1 MTNKL
6 LNMKLSISS
15 GIFLFCACLLACSNN
30 KSYEGDATE
39 ISVPLIKPEK
49 TPYPPVERIRN
60 NMDTIY
66 LETNDSCLVGNIKDV
81 RVDDDLIFI
90 RTDNRIL
97 LFSYEGTFIHSFAHR
112 GRGAGEYL
120 NIQSFDLSPERE
132 ELYIFDRDI
141 RKIQVYSYNNNYLRT
156 ISLEDYPFDFAVLS
170 SGDLLLFYPQNFP
183 DQLRRGLWK
192 ADCNGNVKKQ
202 LIELDPKFKRVGI
215 IDHYMVHLDD
225 KTIGLMGLEDNDLFY
240 HITADTVYESYHMT
254 TDIRMSRRVT
264 RSDDIIET
272 PLTRYYKLNYLE
284 SDNWLMFLASDG
296 KTTEANVFVDKTDN
310 TTYRLYNNDY
320 LEYIKSPQDIIPYF
334 TNSFM
339 GKYVSY
345 IDPSIICGVPEA
357 RDLLFPS
364 LKAEDNPVLLILH
377 DK

>member
-1 MTNKL
+1 
-6 LNMKLSISS
+6 MKLSIYSC
-15 GIFLFCACLLACSNN
+15 FLLFCACLLACSD
-30 KSYEGDATE
+30 KSSYEGDA
-39 ISVPLIKPEK
+39 IDIPVSLIKREK
-49 TPYPPVERIRN
+49 TPYPPVERIRS

-97 LFSYEGTFIHSFAHR
+97 LFSYEGTFIRSFAHR

-120 NIQSFDLSPERE
+120 NIQSFDLSPEKE

-170 SGDLLLFYPQNFP
+170 SGDLILFYPQNFP

-202 LIELDPKFKRVGI
+202 LIELNPKFKRVCI

-254 TDIRMSRRVT
+254 TDIRMSRRIT

-272 PLTRYYKLNYLE
+272 PLTCYFKLNYLE

-296 KTTEANVFVDKTDN
+296 KTTEATVIVDKTDN

-320 LEYIKSPQDIIPYF
+320 MEDIKSPHDIIPYF
-334 TNSFM
+334 TNSYM

-345 IDPSIICGVPEA
+345 IDPSVMCSVPEA